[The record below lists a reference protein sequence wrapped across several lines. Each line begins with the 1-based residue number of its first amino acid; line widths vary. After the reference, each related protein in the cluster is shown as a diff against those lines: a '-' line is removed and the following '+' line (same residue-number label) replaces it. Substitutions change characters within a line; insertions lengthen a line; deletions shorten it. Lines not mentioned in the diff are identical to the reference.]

1 MNNKIGVIVQAR
13 MESSRLPGKVLMPL
27 NGVPA
32 LERMIDRIKYL
43 KSLKNIIVASPN
55 TKENDKIKKLC
66 MRKHILFSTP
76 DVDPEDV
83 LSRVYS
89 TAKAF
94 QLDTII
100 SLTADCPL
108 IDSRQIL
115 YLLSNYNTGKY
126 DYVSNVVE
134 RSFFD
139 GADVEIFSF
148 DALHRVYHE
157 VDNPIHRSHVGFNI
171 MIRPYQFKLWNWLA
185 PDEYHYPEWRLT
197 LDEKEDYE
205 LINHIFTYFKD
216 KPNFSYIEIMDYLK
230 SNMQLLEINK
240 NVRTKNPNL
249 EK

>member
-1 MNNKIGVIVQAR
+1 MYNKIGVIVQAR
-13 MESSRLPGKVLMPL
+13 MESSRLPGKVLMSL

-55 TKENDKIKKLC
+55 TKESNKIKKLC

-76 DVDPEDV
+76 NIDPEDV
-83 LSRVYS
+83 LSRVYI
-89 TAKAF
+89 TAKTF

-134 RSFFD
+134 RSWPD
-139 GADVEIFSF
+139 GLDIELFSF
-148 DALHRVYHE
+148 DALYKVYLSVLEPIQHRA
-157 VDNPIHRSHVGFNI
+157 HVGWNI
-171 MIRPYQFKLWNWLA
+171 MQDPKRFKLWNWKA
-185 PDEYHYPEWRLT
+185 TGTMDWPELGLT
-197 LDEKEDYE
+197 LDTQKDYE
-205 LINHIFTYFKD
+205 LLNMLFTKFKNNVSIEEVVEYLHSNPELIIN
-216 KPNFSYIEIMDYLK
+216 SEIIRK
-230 SNMQLLEINK
+230 IPGEG
-240 NVRTKNPNL
+240 
-249 EK
+249 